1 MSDVRNPLR
10 LKRQANEFS
19 LQITER
25 TNRFRSD
32 ANSELNRLESE
43 LAQAEEILR
52 GRRDVMVTV
61 PRWWR
66 PCAAPSTT
74 SG

>member
-1 MSDVRNPLR
+1 MSDVEILR

-19 LQITER
+19 LQIAER

-52 GRRDVMVTV
+52 GRQDVMNRTTV
-61 PRWWR
+61 VARY
-66 PCAAPSTT
+66 AAPSTT
-74 SG
+74 FA

>member
-1 MSDVRNPLR
+1 MSDVEILR

-32 ANSELNRLESE
+32 ANSELNRLESSW
-43 LAQAEEILR
+43 
-52 GRRDVMVTV
+52 RR
-61 PRWWR
+61 RKKF
-66 PCAAPSTT
+66 CADART
-74 SG
+74 